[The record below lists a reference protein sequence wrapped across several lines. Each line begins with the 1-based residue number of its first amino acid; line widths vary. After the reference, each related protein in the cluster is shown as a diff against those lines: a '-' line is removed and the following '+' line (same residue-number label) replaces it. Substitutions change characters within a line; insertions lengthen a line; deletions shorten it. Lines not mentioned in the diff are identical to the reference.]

1 VVADVERCGLV
12 QLGGPPGQRALPEHV
27 VPVHVAAAALA
38 GEQPLGQVEV
48 LDGEVPRELRV
59 ACERGVDRRGE
70 PVPGD
75 HVHLVGP
82 GRRPREGPA
91 GRGLR
96 LVAGAAGVRADEDA
110 RVNLLHG
117 SRLSGGSGGGPRYGN
132 CRIYR
137 RGAWEGVIVVGEV
150 GAERLVVAVL
160 TYRRPERI
168 AALVP
173 VLVEQAADLA
183 RRGEGTLVSVLV
195 VDNDA
200 AGTGA
205 AAVAEAAAEAD
216 TAAANRAGE
225 GAAWPVTTV
234 VEPEPGISAARNRA
248 LHASADQDLLVFVDD
263 DEVPHAGWLHSL
275 WATYRESGAA
285 AVAGPVTSRYAV
297 EPDPWVVAG
306 GFYDRAHRSR
316 LRTGTVVASAAT
328 NNLLL
333 DLRVVRRA
341 GLAFDPDLGLSGG
354 EDTLFTSALTAAGGR
369 IVWCAEAV
377 VSDVVPADRLTRAY
391 LITRTAG
398 LANASARVALLLA
411 PDPGRRAVVRARVL
425 AAGLAR
431 GALGALGVAVAALR
445 GDVARDAHGR
455 RSLARSRGELLAAF
469 GKVLLPYAR

>member
-1 VVADVERCGLV
+1 M
-12 QLGGPPGQRALPEHV
+12 
-27 VPVHVAAAALA
+27 
-38 GEQPLGQVEV
+38 
-48 LDGEVPRELRV
+48 GEV
-59 ACERGVDRRGE
+59 
-70 PVPGD
+70 
-75 HVHLVGP
+75 
-82 GRRPREGPA
+82 RP
-91 GRGLR
+91 
-96 LVAGAAGVRADEDA
+96 
-110 RVNLLHG
+110 
-117 SRLSGGSGGGPRYGN
+117 
-132 CRIYR
+132 
-137 RGAWEGVIVVGEV
+137 
-150 GAERLVVAVL
+150 ERLVVAVL

-183 RRGEGTLVSVLV
+183 RRAEGLLVSVLV

-205 AAVAEAAAEAD
+205 TAVAEAVAR
-216 TAAANRAGE
+216 AANRQG
-225 GAAWPVTTV
+225 GADEAWPVTTV

-248 LHASADQDLLVFVDD
+248 LRASSDQDLLVFVDD
-263 DEVPHAGWLHSL
+263 DEVPHAGWLHAL
-275 WATYRESGAA
+275 WATYHGTGAA
-285 AVAGPVTSRYAV
+285 AVAGPVTSRYAT

-306 GFYDRAHRSR
+306 GFYDRAHRSG

-341 GLAFDPDLGLSGG
+341 GLVFDPALGLSGG

-391 LITRTAG
+391 LIARTAG

-411 PDPGRRAVVRARVL
+411 PDRGRRTVVRARLL

-431 GALGALGVAVAALR
+431 GALGALGIAVAAVR
-445 GDVARDAHGR
+445 SDVGQDAHGR
-455 RSLARSRGELLAAF
+455 RALARSRGELLATF